1 MPIYEYACHDCRM
14 VFQFFAKSAN
24 TDKTPACPKCGKADI
39 ERLLS
44 SFAAIGATKKSGG
57 DAPATDGADGADDP
71 FANMSPRQQ
80 AAAEREMARLMR
92 DAENIDENDPRQL
105 GSLMERMTSLMGED
119 ADPQMQEAIR
129 RLKAGEDPEKIEED
143 MGDIFGDEGEGGD
156 SGGMGGMGGYGYDS
170 GLYDM

>member
-1 MPIYEYACHDCRM
+1 MPIYEYACHGCRM

-24 TDKTPACPKCGKADI
+24 TDKTPACPKCGKAEI

-44 SFAAIGATKKSGG
+44 SFAAIGATKKSAG
-57 DAPATDGADGADDP
+57 DASPTSGEDGADDP
-71 FANMSPRQQ
+71 FANMSSRQQ
-80 AAAEREMARLMR
+80 AATEREMMRLMR
-92 DAENIDENDPRQL
+92 DAEGIDENDPRQF

-129 RLKAGEDPEKIEED
+129 RLKDGEDPEKIEED
-143 MGDIFGDEGEGGD
+143 MGDIFGDEGEDGG
-156 SGGMGGMGGYGYDS
+156 GGAAGMGDYGYDS